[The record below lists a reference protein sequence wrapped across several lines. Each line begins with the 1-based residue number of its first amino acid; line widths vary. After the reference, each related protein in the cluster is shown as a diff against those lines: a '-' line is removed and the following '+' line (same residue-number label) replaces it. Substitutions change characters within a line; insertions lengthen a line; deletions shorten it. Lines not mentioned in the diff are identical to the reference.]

1 MFAFIHEK
9 PEKEH
14 SRRNEETKTKNRSRD
29 ESIVIKNH
37 KKQLFVIF
45 QIKKSRQPTMSEII
59 LIDEESDWSDSGSEE
74 EPVVPSGWDN
84 SDQSKMD
91 KIWTDIGVV
100 TEKTKMTKKK
110 KKRSR
115 VAELKEDLE
124 TLKKLKVT
132 EQDFIELGNDA
143 KKMYDAKTQEI
154 VLLRQRN
161 EQLEKDLKNSS
172 LEKAKE
178 YEDYYRFYFEAYKRE
193 LDLKYDYKT
202 KLNVAENAKAKLEM
216 EYSTLRES
224 IALALNPP
232 HSN

>member
-1 MFAFIHEK
+1 
-9 PEKEH
+9 
-14 SRRNEETKTKNRSRD
+14 
-29 ESIVIKNH
+29 
-37 KKQLFVIF
+37 
-45 QIKKSRQPTMSEII
+45 MSVI
-59 LIDEESDWSDSGSEE
+59 LIDEESDWSDSDSDEA
-74 EPVVPSGWDN
+74 PVVPSGWDE
-84 SDQSKMD
+84 SDQAKLD
-91 KIWTDIGVV
+91 KVWTDIGVV

-110 KKRSR
+110 KRSR
-115 VAELKEDLE
+115 VSELKEDLE

-154 VLLRQRN
+154 ARLQQRN

-172 LEKAKE
+172 AEKAKE
-178 YEDYYRFYFEAYKRE
+178 YEDYYRYYFQAYKRE
-193 LDLKYDYKT
+193 LELKYDYKT

-232 HSN
+232 HSNN